1 MKEVKYNVLCA
12 SCGFESLEVKEVYV
26 DIPKLGR
33 VIIISMLCTKCGY
46 RVNDIIPLEYKG
58 PSKIEYKV
66 KCLKDLSA
74 RVIRSKGSKIIIPEL
89 GLELTPG
96 PRAETFITNIEGVLD
111 RFLWI
116 AEHLYNTSSGITK
129 NKAKDVIEK
138 IKQAMNVEFEF
149 TVIMEDELGNSAIIP
164 PEVFQ

>member
-1 MKEVKYNVLCA
+1 MEEIKYIVLCA
-12 SCGFESLEVKEVYV
+12 SCGFESLEVREVYA
-26 DIPKLGR
+26 DIPRFGR
-33 VIIISMLCTKCGY
+33 AVIISMLCKKCGY

-74 RVIRSKGSKIIIPEL
+74 RVIRAKGSKITIPEL

-96 PRAETFITNIEGVLD
+96 PRAEAFITNVEGILN
-111 RFLWI
+111 RFLEI
-116 AEHLYNTSSGITK
+116 AEFLYNTSNGITK
-129 NKAKDVIEK
+129 DKARDAIEK

-164 PEVFQ
+164 P